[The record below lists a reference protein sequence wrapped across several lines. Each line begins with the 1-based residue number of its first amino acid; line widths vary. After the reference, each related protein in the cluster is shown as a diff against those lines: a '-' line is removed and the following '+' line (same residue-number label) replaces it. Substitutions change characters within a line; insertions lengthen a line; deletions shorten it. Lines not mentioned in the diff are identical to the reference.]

1 MVSSYGGSTK
11 SSLAQIEGFQKVQDE
26 FGSLPYNC
34 ASLDKELKRLS
45 DKLLSERKKYPLPN
59 LQQNAYIEALEL
71 KKNAWESTWNT
82 KGCRDIIENI
92 RLESIAVAQTSS
104 AIKAEKSI
112 LGTAN
117 KNEKIY
123 LGLGGLVVLV
133 GLYIVLQNR

>member
-11 SSLAQIEGFQKVQDE
+11 SSLAQIEAFQKVQDE

-59 LQQNAYIEALEL
+59 LQQSAYIDALEL
-71 KKNAWESTWNT
+71 KKNAWESTWTT
-82 KGCRDIIENI
+82 KSCKDIIENI
-92 RLESIAVAQTSS
+92 RLESIAVTQTAS

-117 KNEKIY
+117 KNENIY
-123 LGLGGLVVLV
+123 IGLGGLVILV
-133 GLYIVLQNR
+133 GLYIVLQNK